1 MLTLGSAGV
10 GDRRAREG
18 RPELSTYQFQPI
30 QTHRTARLAF
40 DGRGL
45 MAIYWN
51 RLEGSRARPRR
62 HGKSRFHYEVSVTMR
77 SASRRG
83 RRGRWPAIAR
93 VKAVRKS
100 IKSVGQSEPSASH
113 TAGRGGGRPIRRAI
127 DSYPPAVDSG
137 RLSNPITRRPASRF
151 DTTERLSMST
161 ASVAIP
167 ESRSPS
173 PGRPS
178 MASGRGRV
186 ERESIRFR
194 PVDGRRLADCRQV
207 VSQIA

>member
-1 MLTLGSAGV
+1 MAAIRWRRTATIRNHCGRDRVARVKAFRKSIKSVGQSEPPVPAIASMVERDCVILLWGRRCFGV
-10 GDRRAREG
+10 GQSAR
-18 RPELSTYQFQPI
+18 
-30 QTHRTARLAF
+30 
-40 DGRGL
+40 
-45 MAIYWN
+45 
-51 RLEGSRARPRR
+51 SRWR
-62 HGKSRFHYEVSVTMR
+62 
-77 SASRRG
+77 
-83 RRGRWPAIAR
+83 RWPAIAR

-100 IKSVGQSEPSASH
+100 IKSVGQSEPSAVH

-151 DTTERLSMST
+151 DTTERLSMAT
-161 ASVAIP
+161 ASMAIP
-167 ESRSPS
+167 ESRSPAA
-173 PGRPS
+173 GRPS